1 MSTEQRRAR
10 WAGVLWA
17 GLHWT
22 VTTAL
27 VMAALGL
34 TALRLALPMLDRRPA
49 EVASLA
55 SKALGYRV
63 EFASLATGMRGVTP
77 QLELRAASLVGGDGS
92 VTRVDA
98 LRLGF
103 DWTASLWARSPRL
116 SELEIDGLG
125 LSVLRLP
132 DGRWQVA
139 GMAPGQAAGGLKSWL
154 LAQPLVRLRAASVDM
169 VDARERARALRLEP
183 ATATLQRQQGR
194 HWLDLQVGVGG
205 AASGTFRLRAEIHR
219 LSDDFSASEGRA
231 YVTARELTGA
241 NVPFGR
247 WLFGGQL
254 NAEAWLY
261 WKDGRVERV
270 RGGVEGAGRLQVANG
285 AGVDFDALRLGG
297 VWQRAADGWQA
308 GVDQLRLEAGQR
320 VWRLEQVY
328 AEQRGGRLTARGGL
342 VDLAGVAPLAG
353 LLAAADV
360 PLGTR
365 LGGLDPTLRAR
376 DWRLTQRVDDG
387 GRRLRLAAEV
397 DELGW
402 QPDGRVPGLTGLAG
416 ELRLSES
423 AASFQLQ
430 GAPHLQLTAPSVYA
444 QPLAL
449 DVARGTLTAQWSAAG
464 VLAQLEG
471 FSVRSGSIDL
481 AGRGRLSLPA
491 QGEPDVFIQAAT
503 VQAPAGE
510 FFALLPDRALSARF
524 IEWGRAAIKAGTL
537 HDVQALLRGD
547 PRRFPFR
554 ASEGRFL
561 ASAGFGDIV
570 LDYQPGAG
578 WPQVAEGRGR
588 FGLDGPEFWLTLDDG
603 RLLDSRASAVQVRIP
618 DVGAPAKRLLLDGV
632 ANGPAQDVIRFIQQS
647 PLAERFGS
655 QVSRLGFDGAASTR
669 VGLDLVFT
677 GPAHST
683 QVTGRTRLDGNTLTI
698 ADTGLAVQAL
708 RGEVGFDRAGLRA
721 QAVRARLFGGPV
733 VFDLRSVPGKPLR
746 IEPRGQATAA
756 EVVRYLRLPWPQL
769 LAGPLPWQGG
779 VDVAADGTLDLDLNL
794 ELADA
799 VRGLPPPLDVLQQAP
814 LAVRAHCD
822 CGAPAHGWDVTL
834 TAQPLTARLDLAPAE
849 AGRLTLRRGDLAIGV
864 ETRLPSA
871 GFNVHG
877 RLAELALEPWLG
889 WLAAHFGGPADG
901 AWPAPRV
908 DLFADRLVYLGQTF
922 ADTRLQVVRGDGWN
936 VSVDGAGVAGTVRV
950 TGSGP
955 SQRVQLDLGRL
966 YLTRDQDQAAAGPSG
981 AGGIDP
987 AAVPPLAGRIGDLRY
1002 AGEAFG
1008 ALDFSSRREPDGLD
1022 FDSLDLR
1029 GDYGRISGR
1038 GSWRGSAAASQTRLA
1053 ATAQF
1058 DDFGAFLA
1066 RFGVTNLVRGGRG
1079 ELTADLAWPG
1089 SPGAFAFSQLSG
1101 RVSGELRRGT
1111 LPDLEPGLG
1120 RLFGILSIDSV
1131 VRRLTL
1137 DFRDVFGR
1145 GFAVDSMQGK
1155 LELAA
1160 GQARLQDLRVL
1171 GPAAHLTLNGSTH
1184 LGDRSLDVQVL
1195 VVPQVTSSL
1204 PLAGAIAA
1212 PGVGAAIYLGQKL
1225 FEGAIDKVT
1234 EQHYRVTGTWA
1245 EPKIA
1250 RR

>member
-1 MSTEQRRAR
+1 L
-10 WAGVLWA
+10 AGALWA

-22 VTTAL
+22 LTAAVL
-27 VMAALGL
+27 GAALGL
-34 TALRLALPMLDRRPA
+34 SALRLALPMLDRRPA
-49 EVASLA
+49 EVATLA

-77 QLELRAASLVGGDGS
+77 QLELRAASLVGDDGS
-92 VTRVDA
+92 VTRVAA
-98 LRLGF
+98 LRLRF
-103 DWTASLWARSPRL
+103 DWTASLLARSPRL
-116 SELEIDGLG
+116 SELEIDGLR
-125 LSVLRLP
+125 LTVLRLP

-154 LAQPLVRLRAASVDM
+154 LVQPLVRLRAASVE
-169 VDARERARALRLEP
+169 VADAREPARALLLEP
-183 ATATLQRQQGR
+183 ATATLQRRQGR

-205 AASGTFRLRAEIHR
+205 AASGTFRLRAEIRR
-219 LSDDFSASEGRA
+219 LSNDFSESEGRA

-254 NAEAWLY
+254 NAETWLY

-270 RGGVEGAGRLQVANG
+270 HGGVEGTGRLQAADG
-285 AGVDFDALRLGG
+285 AGVEFDALRLGG
-297 VWQRAADGWQA
+297 VWQRTADGWQA
-308 GVDQLRLEAGQR
+308 GLDQLRLEAGQR

-328 AEQRGGRLTARGGL
+328 AEQRGERLAARGGL
-342 VDLAGVAPLAG
+342 VDLAGVGPLAG

-376 DWRLTQRVDDG
+376 DWRLTQQVDDG

-402 QPDGRVPGLTGLAG
+402 QPDGGVPGLTGLAG

-423 AASFQLQ
+423 AASFELQ

-464 VLAQLEG
+464 VQAQLAAG
-471 FSVRSGSIDL
+471 AVRSGSIDL
-481 AGRGRLSLPA
+481 AARGRLSLPA
-491 QGEPDVFIQAAT
+491 QGEPELFIQAAT
-503 VQAPAGE
+503 AQAPAGE
-510 FFALLPDRALSARF
+510 FFALLPDRALSAQF
-524 IEWGRAAIKAGTL
+524 IDWGHAAIQAGML

-554 ASEGRFL
+554 GREGRFV
-561 ASAGFGDIV
+561 ASAGFSDIV

-588 FGLDGPEFWLTLDDG
+588 FGLDGPVFWLTLDDG
-603 RLLDSRASAVQVRIP
+603 RLLGSRASAVQVRIP
-618 DVGAPAKRLLLDGV
+618 DVGAPAKRLQLDGV
-632 ANGPAQDVIRFIQQS
+632 AKGPAQDVIRFIEQS

-655 QVSRLGFDGAASTR
+655 QVARLDFDGAASTR

-677 GPAHST
+677 GPVKST

-721 QAVRARLFGGPV
+721 QAVQARLFGGPV

-746 IEPRGQATAA
+746 IEPRGQAAAA
-756 EVVRYLRLPWPQL
+756 EVTRYLHLPWPEL
-769 LAGPLPWQGG
+769 FSGPLPWQGG
-779 VDVAADGTLDLDLNL
+779 VDVAGDGTLDLDLNL

-799 VRGLPPPLDVLQQAP
+799 VRDLPPPLDVLQQGP

-822 CGAPAHGWDVTL
+822 CGAPAHGWEVTL
-834 TAQPLTARLDLAPAE
+834 AAQPLMARLDLAPAE
-849 AGRLTLRRGDLAIGV
+849 AGRLALRRGDLAIGV
-864 ETRLPSA
+864 EARLPSA

-877 RLAELALEPWLG
+877 RVAELALEPWLG
-889 WLAAHFGGPADG
+889 WLAGHFGGPADG
-901 AWPAPRV
+901 AWPSPRV
-908 DLFADRLVYLGQTF
+908 DLYADRLVYLGQTF
-922 ADTRLQVVRGDGWN
+922 ADTRLQVARGDGWN
-936 VSVDGAGVAGTVRV
+936 VAVDGAGVAGTVRV
-950 TGSGP
+950 TGSAAT
-955 SQRVQLDLGRL
+955 QRVQLDLSRL
-966 YLTRDQDQAAAGPSG
+966 YLARDQGAAGQGGASG
-981 AGGIDP
+981 VDP
-987 AAVPPLAGRIGDLRY
+987 AAVPVLAGRIGDLRY
-1002 AGEAFG
+1002 DGQAFG
-1008 ALDFSSRREPDGLD
+1008 ALDFASRREPDGLD
-1022 FDSLDLR
+1022 FDNLDLR

-1038 GSWRGSAAASQTRLA
+1038 GSWRGSAERAQSRLEASA
-1053 ATAQF
+1053 DF
-1058 DDFGAFLA
+1058 KDFGAFLA
-1066 RFGVTNLVRGGRG
+1066 HFGVPNLVRGGHG
-1079 ELTADLAWPG
+1079 ELAADLAWPG

-1101 RVSGELRRGT
+1101 RVSGELRGGT

-1145 GFAVDSMQGK
+1145 GFAVDRMQGE
-1155 LELAA
+1155 LELTS
-1160 GQARLQDLRVL
+1160 GQARLKDLRVR
-1171 GPAAHLTLNGSTH
+1171 GPAAHLTLNGSTN
-1184 LGDRSLDVQVL
+1184 LADRSLDVEVL

-1212 PGVGAAIYLGQKL
+1212 PGVGAAIYLGQKI